1 MDDGPMAP
9 GEVSL
14 FLAGNSVITR
24 PWSHVPDESFL
35 RLIEVVRA
43 ADASVT
49 NLETVIHE
57 FNGFAQ
63 ADCGGSYMT
72 SPPRIAA
79 ELKWAGFDMVAHA
92 NNHCF
97 DYGSTG
103 ILETINHVESAGLV
117 LAGSGRDLQ
126 NARAPRYVRRKGRV
140 VALVAMATDFIPY
153 GKASYARSDVAGRPG
168 LNPLR
173 VSGGKPAIIVT
184 ERMRRRLEPL
194 ARIGLRLRTGN
205 HFGIRWGF
213 KIDPD
218 HLEGNLKAI
227 SEAAS
232 KADIVVA
239 SVHAH
244 RQGPWLQKIARH
256 SIERGASLVFIHG
269 PHEIRGIEIFNGRPV
284 FYAMS
289 DLVFLSPNT
298 SRNFPPKLMKSGGLR
313 QMRCSTKRPRAKLA
327 SPLLRNRKSFEAFAA
342 LIGFT
347 EQEVARIG
355 LIPLDLQFDAIGESR
370 GRPQL
375 ASPQLGREIIGRL
388 ATRSKRFGTRIVYD
402 ADSNRGQVA
411 MG

>member
-1 MDDGPMAP
+1 
-9 GEVSL
+9 
-14 FLAGNSVITR
+14 
-24 PWSHVPDESFL
+24 
-35 RLIEVVRA
+35 
-43 ADASVT
+43 
-49 NLETVIHE
+49 
-57 FNGFAQ
+57 
-63 ADCGGSYMT
+63 
-72 SPPRIAA
+72 
-79 ELKWAGFDMVAHA
+79 
-92 NNHCF
+92 
-97 DYGSTG
+97 
-103 ILETINHVESAGLV
+103 
-117 LAGSGRDLQ
+117 
-126 NARAPRYVRRKGRV
+126 VRRKGRV

-244 RQGPWLQKIARH
+244 RQGPWLQKIARY

-289 DLVFLSPNT
+289 DFVFEPEYIA
-298 SRNFPPKLMKSGGLR
+298 RFPAEAYEKRGLPPDAVLDE
-313 QMRCSTKRPRAKLA
+313 TTRAKLA
-327 SPLLRNRKSFEAFAA
+327 SPLLRKRKSFEAFAA

-347 EQEVARIG
+347 GPEVARIG

-402 ADSNRGQVA
+402 ADSNRGEVA
-411 MG
+411 MD

>member
-24 PWSHVPDESFL
+24 PWSHVRDESFL

-43 ADASVT
+43 ADVSVT

-72 SPPRIAA
+72 SPPQIAA

-103 ILETINHVESAGLV
+103 ILETISHVESAGLV

-289 DLVFLSPNT
+289 DFVFEPEYIA
-298 SRNFPPKLMKSGGLR
+298 RFPAEAYEKRGLPPDAVLDE
-313 QMRCSTKRPRAKLA
+313 TTRAKLA

-347 EQEVARIG
+347 GTEVARIG

-402 ADSNRGQVA
+402 ADSNRGEVA